1 MVMWTFQLDPDLCS
15 FRSFSLAC
23 GTSDKYSLQEKQLQC
38 VCVCVYI
45 CVCVCVCVCVYI
57 FVCVCVCVYV
67 CVCVVPV
74 ELPLLLVLVQL
85 TLSSSH
91 VLYVNESLLCGVPPD
106 DRLSCKAYDT
116 HPSHEGQWKT

>member
-45 CVCVCVCVCVYI
+45 CVCVCVCVCVCIYI
-57 FVCVCVCVYV
+57 CVCVCMCICV
-67 CVCVVPV
+67 CVCGTCGAAPAVGTGAADA
-74 ELPLLLVLVQL
+74 VLQPCTV
-85 TLSSSH
+85 
-91 VLYVNESLLCGVPPD
+91 C
-106 DRLSCKAYDT
+106 
-116 HPSHEGQWKT
+116 